1 MPVWRGFNS
10 PMAPRSDL
18 IRAAAPTKRDS
29 NPADSGPS
37 PQNGAA
43 SKPAFPNVKV
53 KARLRDATFAIILGR
68 EEQECAKIGQ

>member
-10 PMAPRSDL
+10 PMAPRSDP
-18 IRAAAPTKRDS
+18 ISAPAHIKRDK
-29 NPADSGPS
+29 NPADSGKS
-37 PQNGAA
+37 PRNGAA
-43 SKPAFPNVKV
+43 SNPAFPNVKV